1 MLHDSDKSAQPI
13 NHALT
18 SKDVLWSL
26 SGGEAPHFK
35 GAHYAVDGLKNVLD
49 FLEKLEDDAVD
60 APGLVEMRMCD
71 QGCVGGVLSINNRF
85 VARKRLEYRARL
97 FERLERS
104 KLRTPTVDDTSL
116 TPEMID
122 VMTIPEIKPRSI
134 FKLNDNFA
142 EAFKMAERM
151 KKIEKALPGVNCS
164 ACGAPSC
171 SALAEDIV
179 RGDAGIDTCIFINR
193 HSQASEDAIR
203 SIWGDRVKT
212 KEINKEN
219 KEDK

>member
-1 MLHDSDKSAQPI
+1 
-13 NHALT
+13 
-18 SKDVLWSL
+18 
-26 SGGEAPHFK
+26 
-35 GAHYAVDGLKNVLD
+35 VDGLKNVLD

-104 KLRTPTVDDTSL
+104 KLRTTTGNDDKTL
-116 TPEMID
+116 TAEMID
-122 VMTIPEIKPRSI
+122 VMTIPDIKPRSI

-151 KKIEKALPGVNCS
+151 KKIEKSLPGVNCS

-171 SALAEDIV
+171 AALAEDIV
-179 RGDAGIDTCIFINR
+179 RGDARIDTCIFINR
-193 HSQASEDAIR
+193 HSQASEEAIR

-212 KEINKEN
+212 KEINKDN
-219 KEDK
+219 QDDK

>member
-1 MLHDSDKSAQPI
+1 
-13 NHALT
+13 
-18 SKDVLWSL
+18 
-26 SGGEAPHFK
+26 
-35 GAHYAVDGLKNVLD
+35 
-49 FLEKLEDDAVD
+49 
-60 APGLVEMRMCD
+60 MCD
-71 QGCVGGVLSINNRF
+71 QGCVGGVLCTNNRF

-104 KLRTPTVDDTSL
+104 KLREPAPADDSTL

-134 FKLNDNFA
+134 LKLNDNFA

-171 SALAEDIV
+171 AALAEDIV
-179 RGDAGIDTCIFINR
+179 RGEAGIDTCIFINR

-203 SIWGDRVKT
+203 RIWGDRVKT
-212 KEINKEN
+212 KENTKDDN
-219 KEDK
+219 